1 MPSGKVLV
9 TIGDFF
15 PQGPSSHW
23 RTVTSLSMPRA
34 FVITS
39 RWWSVRYAGRALS
52 IKVTFGSGATDTLVH
67 QVQRLLRGV
76 QRVR

>member
-1 MPSGKVLV
+1 
-9 TIGDFF
+9 
-15 PQGPSSHW
+15 
-23 RTVTSLSMPRA
+23 MPRA
-34 FVITS
+34 FIVTS

-52 IKVTFGSGATDTLVH
+52 IQVTFGSGPTETLVH